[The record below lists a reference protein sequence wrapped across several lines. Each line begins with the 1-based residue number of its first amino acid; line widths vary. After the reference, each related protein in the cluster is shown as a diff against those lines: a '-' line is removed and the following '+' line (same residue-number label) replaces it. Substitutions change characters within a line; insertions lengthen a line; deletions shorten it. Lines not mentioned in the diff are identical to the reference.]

1 MSDNN
6 TTIEDN
12 AHLIPYKIFIYTWIG
27 LILLTFLTV
36 GASTFFP
43 GNFGIVIAIIVTPL
57 KVILV
62 LEIFMHLRYESK
74 VFRYMLLSSMIIMA
88 VFMALTLVDYFYR

>member
-1 MSDNN
+1 MVNN
-6 TTIEDN
+6 NIEHKE
-12 AHLIPYKIFIYTWIG
+12 HLIPYKTFIYTWLG
-27 LILLTFLTV
+27 LIVLTFATA

-43 GNFGIVIAIIVTPL
+43 GNIGITVAIIVTPL
-57 KVILV
+57 KIILV

-74 VFRYMLLSSMIIMA
+74 VFRYMFLAAVMIMA